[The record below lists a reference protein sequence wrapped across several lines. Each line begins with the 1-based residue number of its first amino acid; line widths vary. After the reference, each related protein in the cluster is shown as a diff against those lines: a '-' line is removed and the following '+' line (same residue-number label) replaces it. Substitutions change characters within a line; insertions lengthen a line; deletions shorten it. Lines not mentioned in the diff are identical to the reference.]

1 MPGELCYHRAMY
13 SPLIAPSI
21 LSADF
26 TDISGALAAIEN
38 SGADL
43 IHLDVMDG
51 QFVPPITFGA
61 KMVADISAKTRLPL
75 DVHLMTQTPER
86 LIDDFV
92 KAGAAYIT
100 FHAEACVH
108 AHRLV
113 ETIRASGV
121 KPGISI
127 VPSTPVSA
135 IVELLPFVNLVL
147 VMTVNPGYG
156 GQSIL
161 PFCLDK
167 VGELKSLRAGRDLH
181 FLVSVDGG
189 IGESTI
195 EAVAAKGPEILV
207 VGSAFFGADSPG
219 DLVKNLKKTRPE
231 AVVC

>member
-1 MPGELCYHRAMY
+1 MDF
-13 SPLIAPSI
+13 PLVAPSI

-26 TDISGALAAIEN
+26 SDISGALAMIAN
-38 SGADL
+38 SGSDL

-61 KMVADISAKTRLPL
+61 KMVAAIAAKTNLPL

-86 LIDDFV
+86 LVDDFV
-92 KAGAAYIT
+92 AAGASYLT

-108 AHRLV
+108 SHRLIERIR
-113 ETIRASGV
+113 ETGT

-135 IVELLPFVNLVL
+135 IAELLPFLDLVL

-156 GQSIL
+156 GQNLL

-167 VGELKSLRAGRDLH
+167 VGELKAIRRRRRLN
-181 FLVSVDGG
+181 FLISVDGG
-189 IGESTI
+189 IGPSTI
-195 EAVAAKGPEILV
+195 DLIAAQGPDILV
-207 VGSAFFGADSPG
+207 VGSAFFSADSPR
-219 DLVKNLKKTRPE
+219 DLVMGLKNAATGS
-231 AVVC
+231 VIY

>member
-1 MPGELCYHRAMY
+1 
-13 SPLIAPSI
+13 
-21 LSADF
+21 
-26 TDISGALAAIEN
+26 
-38 SGADL
+38 
-43 IHLDVMDG
+43 
-51 QFVPPITFGA
+51 
-61 KMVADISAKTRLPL
+61 MVADIAAKTNLPL

-86 LIDDFV
+86 LVDDFI

-113 ETIRASGV
+113 EKIRESGV

-135 IVELLPFVNLVL
+135 IVELLPFLDLVL

-156 GQSIL
+156 GQNLL

-167 VGELKSLRAGRDLH
+167 IGELKTLRTRRGLD
-181 FLVSVDGG
+181 FLTSVDGG

-195 EAVAAKGPEILV
+195 EAVAAQGPEILV
-207 VGSAFFGADSPG
+207 VGSAFFGAESPG
-219 DLVKNLKKTRPE
+219 DLVKNLKKARQWT
-231 AVVC
+231 AVC